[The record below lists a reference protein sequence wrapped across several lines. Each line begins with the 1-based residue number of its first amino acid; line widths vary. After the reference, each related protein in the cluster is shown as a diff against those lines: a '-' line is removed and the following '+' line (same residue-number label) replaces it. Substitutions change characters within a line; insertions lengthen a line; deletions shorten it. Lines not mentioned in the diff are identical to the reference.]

1 MRLEEI
7 LALEIDEINNCC
19 IVHGFQRGL
28 DESLKE
34 EVIIPDFY
42 YEYPV
47 VRISEQA
54 FMNCDSLKRIE
65 IPNTVTYIGFSAFK
79 DSGLETIKLPNSLTE
94 IRSET
99 FAYCRKLTSIILP
112 SSIISIGNKA
122 FWRCKNLINIELSA
136 NLTNIED
143 EAFLG
148 CEKLEEIIFPQRV
161 LNIGVNV
168 FGGCSN
174 LININVEQ
182 GNLNYCSI
190 DGVLYGENGKTLI
203 KYPQGRKETSFTIL
217 KEVVTID
224 DAAFTFCSYLKELI
238 IEENSQL
245 SNIKSLAFVVC
256 KINVIIN
263 NSDLKLTIGSLKN
276 GRIAYDTYIIVDKY
290 GCVEYKKGVT
300 EYLKKDDFVFIK
312 EDEKYKLIDYIG
324 EEKTITLPLNINN
337 SEYLITPIKTVNS
350 IIIPHGFTK
359 INEKAFEGCDMLKNI
374 EIPNTIT
381 CIEEYAFIKTTNLE
395 NIYYNGT
402 IADFCKINF
411 NGFYSAPKMYAKNIY
426 MLDDNGEYQEVTNI
440 VIPDHQTTIGAFQF
454 SKFDK
459 IEKIVLPKSIKKI
472 AYSAFIGIYNVKE
485 LYYDGTIADWCQ
497 IEFLDEAANPLGR
510 ALKVYMKNENNEYYE
525 LTELVI
531 PNTITS
537 IGKNQFYR
545 LKTITKIVLPETIK
559 TIGECAFHKCVAVE
573 EIKLSNKLKTIE
585 KYAFQECSSLRKI
598 VIPSSVETIK
608 MHAFHGCDN
617 LKEVLFEENSKLK
630 KLERYAFAENNNLE
644 KFVLPNSVTS
654 MSDHIFFECK
664 SLEKVT
670 VSSNLLILDK
680 ATFKGCQEL
689 KEIEFPEN
697 SILTKIGVSVFEE
710 CINLQK
716 INIPNTVSIID
727 KNAFKRCKSLKEI
740 TISNANIKI
749 DRSAFSSCKVE
760 INQ

>member
-19 IVHGFQRGL
+19 IVHGFQKGL

-54 FMNCDSLKRIE
+54 FMNCDSLKYIE

-122 FWRCKNLINIELSA
+122 FWRCKNLINIELSS

-190 DGVLYGENGKTLI
+190 DGVLYGKNGKTLI

-224 DAAFTFCSYLKELI
+224 DAAFALCSYLKELI

-245 SNIKSLAFVVC
+245 SNIKSLAFVSC
-256 KINVIIN
+256 KINMIIN
-263 NSDLKLTIGSLKN
+263 NSDLKLTIGSVKN
-276 GRIAYDTYIIVDKY
+276 GRIAYDAYIIVDKY

-300 EYLKKDDFVFIK
+300 EYLRKDDFVFIK
-312 EDEKYKLIDYIG
+312 EDEKYKLIDYTG

-359 INEKAFEGCDMLKNI
+359 INEEAFKGCDMLKNI
-374 EIPNTIT
+374 EIPNTII
-381 CIEEYAFIKTTNLE
+381 CIEKDAFFSAKNLD
-395 NIYYNGT
+395 NIYYCGT

-411 NGFYSAPKMYAKNIY
+411 NGIYSAPKMYAKHIY
-426 MLDDNGEYQEVTNI
+426 MLDQKGDYQEVTNI
-440 VIPDHQTTIGAFQF
+440 VIPEHQTTIGAFQF
-454 SKFDK
+454 YKFDK
-459 IEKIVLPKSIKKI
+459 IEKIVLPKSIKRI
-472 AYSAFIGIYNVKE
+472 EYSAFGGIYNVKE

-497 IEFLDEAANPLGR
+497 IEFLDGANPL

-537 IGKNQFYR
+537 IGKNQFSR
-545 LKTITKIVLPETIK
+545 LQTITKIVLPETIK
-559 TIGECAFHKCVAVE
+559 TIGECAFNRCVAVE

-585 KYAFQECSSLRKI
+585 KNAFEGCSNLKKV

-617 LKEVLFEENSKLK
+617 LKEVIFEKNSKLK
-630 KLERYAFAENNNLE
+630 KVERYAFAENNNLE
-644 KFVLPNSVTS
+644 KFVLPNSVIS
-654 MSDHIFFECK
+654 MRDHVFFKCN

-670 VSSNLLILDK
+670 VSSNLLILHK
-680 ATFKGCQEL
+680 ATFKGCQKL

-697 SILTKIGVSVFEE
+697 SMLIEIGVSVFEE

-749 DRSAFSSCKVE
+749 DRSAFSSCKVK
-760 INQ
+760 INK